1 MRKEAKM
8 LLCALIG
15 AIAGTAVSGR
25 ILGKAADKVKKMS
38 DKHLELYLLMNQWV
52 AVKQEG
58 KNLSDYFKRKGY
70 QNIAIYGM
78 GYIGQTLVKELKGTD
93 IIVKYAIDK
102 KANELCSD
110 LPVITPDSVFPEV
123 DVMVVTPVTF
133 FNEIKKNLSGRGQ
146 CPIVSI
152 KDLLYEI

>member
-1 MRKEAKM
+1 M

-133 FNEIKKNLSGRGQ
+133 FNEIKKNLSSRGR

>member
-1 MRKEAKM
+1 MRKKANM
-8 LLCALIG
+8 LLCIFIG

-58 KNLSDYFKRKGY
+58 KNLSDYFRNKGY

-78 GYIGQTLVKELKGTD
+78 SYIGQTLVKELKGTD

-102 KANELCSD
+102 KANELCSA
-110 LPVITPDSVFPEV
+110 LQIITPDAVFTEV
-123 DVMVVTPVTF
+123 DVIVVTPVTF
-133 FNEIKKNLSGRGQ
+133 FDEIRHMLAGRVE
-146 CPIVSI
+146 CPIVSV
-152 KDLLYEI
+152 KDILYEI